1 MSRFTEQQQAKQLER
16 DIARCGKL
24 VAKNDS
30 LVEVAAA
37 EAAEAQAKNAKRWAK
52 ESPAF
57 KDSRTTVLQR
67 LELLV
72 EAEKLASLESDLNS
86 KAKRQE
92 AQIGRR
98 SQLSVCIYM
107 RMTLRVA
114 CVDDICDPAHAPG
127 TKREEQKQALDAIGS
142 QPGGGGGGLD
152 ENAAFLYN
160 CSKKLIA
167 KKISWQS
174 FVNAVEIRQTE
185 RGGLAPQTNF
195 AVDPRLAEEEEGELL
210 IARQDAL
217 YTMMNLK

>member
-1 MSRFTEQQQAKQLER
+1 M
-16 DIARCGKL
+16 
-24 VAKNDS
+24 
-30 LVEVAAA
+30 
-37 EAAEAQAKNAKRWAK
+37 
-52 ESPAF
+52 
-57 KDSRTTVLQR
+57 
-67 LELLV
+67 
-72 EAEKLASLESDLNS
+72 
-86 KAKRQE
+86 
-92 AQIGRR
+92 
-98 SQLSVCIYM
+98 
-107 RMTLRVA
+107 
-114 CVDDICDPAHAPG
+114 
-127 TKREEQKQALDAIGS
+127 
-142 QPGGGGGGLD
+142 D